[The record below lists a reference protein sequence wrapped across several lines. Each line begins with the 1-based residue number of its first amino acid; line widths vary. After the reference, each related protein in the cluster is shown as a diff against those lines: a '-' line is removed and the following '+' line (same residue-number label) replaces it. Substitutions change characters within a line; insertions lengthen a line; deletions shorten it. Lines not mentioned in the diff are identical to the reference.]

1 MWTGCSSLRGTS
13 VSWPQKA
20 TGGFATLVSSRK
32 LKVAL
37 FGSEWG
43 STKGGLST
51 INRELAIQLA
61 KNDNVEVSMYLPCYS
76 EKDESAAA
84 EFKVCLQ
91 IQKPQFESIDWLPMI
106 PRHHCIDV
114 VIGHGS
120 QLGRQVKMIK
130 EFYPDCKWI
139 QVVHTDPEELGMF
152 KDYPDPIVKGEK
164 KHQAEVELCKLADQV
179 VAVGPKL
186 TEAFA
191 RYLRSCGKDEDVIN
205 LTPGIF
211 SEFANVNQAAKGGE
225 TFRVLVFGRGDKED
239 FHLKGYDIAAR
250 AVAKLKEEECRFKL
264 VFVGAPNGE
273 EEKVK
278 DRFLKEGISPS
289 QLIVRSAKDR
299 EQLAEEFCQADL
311 VIMPSRTE
319 GFGLAALEALSAGL
333 PVLVS
338 SNSGIGKALKRVP
351 CGPNCVVNNEDP
363 VKWAEAIKA
372 VCRKERKVRLREAVL
387 LRQTYAETYQ
397 WEEQCTT
404 LVEKM
409 LEMIKEIKRKGPSHP
424 SVTSTERR
432 QRQNAGILE
441 RVDHGTLDQG
451 ASLLTSNCLSS
462 AMDSQSRIKESRGKR
477 PLHPL
482 VTTTRERQGQKRDI
496 PEKTSKVPD
505 QAVVAVNL
513 GEQGPSSISEGV
525 VHPNLTAMNQYI
537 VGDVVSSDRENES
550 RGKRLLYPE
559 VTTAPKRQS
568 QNTGIPKNFDESVS
582 FKPGTVSIDD
592 VPLIAHE
599 LGPSWKTVGR
609 VLNVPDA
616 GSSVPAEIRGRGP
629 EAERA
634 FQKAMKSGKVKV
646 YRARIMLLGQDRAG
660 KTSLKK
666 SLLGLP
672 FDPKEES
679 TVGVEVDRSKCEL
692 EVDEVQNWM
701 PSERKKREMSEFEE
715 ELARLIVM
723 DLRGTKAN
731 DSDSTATDPNAEE
744 VKITDEVEE
753 RKDFEEPKL
762 LSDVVTD
769 TREES
774 MIVEDGQKVFS
785 ERKPVDENDSNKL
798 QLNINSTVL
807 PNDVTD
813 LVAKNAT
820 DLVVRYLRSLQLE
833 DDIKSKEVI
842 LTVWDFAGQHLYYAS
857 HSVFLSGRAVYILV
871 YNLNKNLLARAE
883 PCVRQ
888 GVIDSSLDNPN
899 NETNLDNLLSWL
911 VSVHNIRSAAK
922 KNVAHQGKKP
932 SYLQPPV
939 IIVGTNLDQP
949 FEEVNTME
957 ECIKKSIVDKKYMK
971 HVTVP
976 FFAIDNKT
984 ENDEG
989 VQKLRQRI
997 IEILKEEP
1005 YMGEEVPLRWF
1016 KFERAVDALVAKQTY
1031 FMDLD
1036 QLLPVIRQFCQIE
1049 DKEEVTAMLNFYH
1062 DLGVIVKHGQ
1072 TVVLQAQWLIDLFKQ
1087 LITVRPFDEAN
1098 PSYREHWRDLEVN
1111 GILRIA
1117 LVDHVFSKFM
1127 DKGLCKQD
1135 ILDLM
1140 ERHGLIAKFSIATD
1154 KNQDE
1159 QRYFVPTQ
1167 LRSSPSGLCEIKPSG
1182 CDPCPLVLHFLDG
1195 FVPHGLFPQLV
1206 SKFIHWCSENG
1217 LKETPQLFN
1226 NGARLFIGK
1235 QITFALILICR
1246 KRFIKIVLKT
1256 RNPSSCKSQSMI
1268 ASNKMA
1274 IEVRNFIERTLD
1286 DFSHDFSWLSNLR
1299 YELSVVCTYCLECT
1313 RHLHERTSCDQDD
1326 CLHLLRVRP
1335 GEELICLKNFCDET
1349 VSPGWEMWFE
1359 VPHTQTNEP
1368 EEDTQIADGTSSEPE
1383 TTTQRVKTTKRK
1395 RNENFTGMQ
1404 GGGLKFAACFSGHS
1418 SGVPPKRKKG
1428 IEKNDTTQPAGL
1440 DESVSFKPGTVSED
1454 DVILIAHELC
1464 PLWKKIGLVLKVPRA
1479 VIDQIEANRSEVSD
1493 RCYTVL
1499 TEWQKRFPYDATY
1512 HRLALALKHPAVG
1525 RVDLAAKYCN
1535 LTIKDVSVA
1544 KDC

>member
-1 MWTGCSSLRGTS
+1 M
-13 VSWPQKA
+13 A
-20 TGGFATLVSSRK
+20 TGSEYTEEQLNYYRICCITTDELTDGLRTIFKQEWDNRYATTLGEWKDEAKNGQDFKNGESPRNQVRNQELLATMINGNRAEWDCSMLFYAILYSDCIGRGLNVVVRSNVDDLRKFRNQYFAHLPRGQISEPKFQSAIA
-32 LKVAL
+32 KVQGVFQAL
-37 FGSEWG
+37 
-43 STKGGLST
+43 GLST
-51 INRELAIQLA
+51 VKIQEIRNQANFSISHLNKILKEVDKLKQEVKVLEDQLQSETTPFCILPPQPPHDVAARKDEVAKITEVLKQLKETNKSRLSYLFISGNPGSGKSQLA
-61 KNDNVEVSMYLPCYS
+61 GLVAKQIFMESTHAFVMTLDAANLDRLLDSYVSFARHLKCSEYAVTYTLNDKDLKTEEKIAYIKSLAGCKVELYASWLLLVDNVVSMPEMNAHLPDTGNSCWSKGQLLITSQDTTSIPPDNSFIKHMSVSKGMAPS
-76 EKDESAAA
+76 EAIS
-84 EFKVCLQ
+84 L
-91 IQKPQFESIDWLPMI
+91 
-106 PRHHCIDV
+106 
-114 VIGHGS
+114 
-120 QLGRQVKMIK
+120 
-130 EFYPDCKWI
+130 
-139 QVVHTDPEELGMF
+139 
-152 KDYPDPIVKGEK
+152 
-164 KHQAEVELCKLADQV
+164 LA
-179 VAVGPKL
+179 
-186 TEAFA
+186 T
-191 RYLRSCGKDEDVIN
+191 I
-205 LTPGIF
+205 
-211 SEFANVNQAAKGGE
+211 
-225 TFRVLVFGRGDKED
+225 
-239 FHLKGYDIAAR
+239 
-250 AVAKLKEEECRFKL
+250 
-264 VFVGAPNGE
+264 
-273 EEKVK
+273 
-278 DRFLKEGISPS
+278 
-289 QLIVRSAKDR
+289 
-299 EQLAEEFCQADL
+299 
-311 VIMPSRTE
+311 
-319 GFGLAALEALSAGL
+319 
-333 PVLVS
+333 
-338 SNSGIGKALKRVP
+338 SGIADDE
-351 CGPNCVVNNEDP
+351 N
-363 VKWAEAIKA
+363 AT
-372 VCRKERKVRLREAVL
+372 KV
-387 LRQTYAETYQ
+387 
-397 WEEQCTT
+397 
-404 LVEKM
+404 
-409 LEMIKEIKRKGPSHP
+409 
-424 SVTSTERR
+424 
-432 QRQNAGILE
+432 
-441 RVDHGTLDQG
+441 
-451 ASLLTSNCLSS
+451 
-462 AMDSQSRIKESRGKR
+462 
-477 PLHPL
+477 
-482 VTTTRERQGQKRDI
+482 
-496 PEKTSKVPD
+496 
-505 QAVVAVNL
+505 
-513 GEQGPSSISEGV
+513 
-525 VHPNLTAMNQYI
+525 
-537 VGDVVSSDRENES
+537 
-550 RGKRLLYPE
+550 
-559 VTTAPKRQS
+559 
-568 QNTGIPKNFDESVS
+568 
-582 FKPGTVSIDD
+582 
-592 VPLIAHE
+592 AHE
-599 LGPSWKTVGR
+599 LGPSWKTVDR

-731 DSDSTATDPNAEE
+731 DNDSTATDSNVEE

-769 TREES
+769 TKEES
-774 MIVEDGQKVFS
+774 MIVEDGQKAFP
-785 ERKPVDENDSNKL
+785 EQKPVDENNSNKL
-798 QLNINSTVL
+798 QLNINSTIL

-813 LVAKNAT
+813 LDASNAT

-888 GVIDSSLDNPN
+888 GVIESSLDNPN

-911 VSVHNIRSAAK
+911 VSVHNIRSSAK
-922 KNVAHQGKKP
+922 KNVAHQRKKP

-957 ECIKKSIVDKKYMK
+957 ERIKKSIVDKKYMK
-971 HVTVP
+971 HVTAP
-976 FFAIDNKT
+976 FFAVDNKT
-984 ENDEG
+984 ESDES
-989 VQKLRQRI
+989 VQTLRQRI

-1036 QLLPVIRQFCQIE
+1036 QLLLVIRQFCQIE
-1049 DKEEVTAMLNFYH
+1049 DKKEVTAMLNFYH

-1111 GILRIA
+1111 GILRMA
-1117 LVDHVFSKFM
+1117 LVDQVFSTFM

-1167 LRSSPSGLCEIKPSG
+1167 LRSSPSALCEIKPSG

-1217 LKETPQLFN
+1217 LKETPQLFD

-1235 QITFALILICR
+1235 QITFALILVCR

-1256 RNPSSCKSQSMI
+1256 RNPSSCKSQPMN

-1274 IEVRNFIERTLD
+1274 IEVRNFIERTLE
-1286 DFSHDFSWLSNLR
+1286 DFSRDLSWLSNLR

-1313 RHLHERTSCDQDD
+1313 CHLHERTSCDQDD
-1326 CLHLLRVRP
+1326 CFHLLRVRP
-1335 GEELICLKNFCDET
+1335 GEGLICLKNFCDET

-1359 VPHTQTNEP
+1359 VPHTQTKEP
-1368 EEDTQIADGTSSEPE
+1368 EGDTQIADGYSSI
-1383 TTTQRVKTTKRK
+1383 
-1395 RNENFTGMQ
+1395 
-1404 GGGLKFAACFSGHS
+1404 
-1418 SGVPPKRKKG
+1418 VPPKRKKG
-1428 IEKNDTTQPAGL
+1428 VEENESAHPAGHSSRVPPKRQKGIEENESAHPAGHSSRVPPKKRKGIEVNETVQPA
-1440 DESVSFKPGTVSED
+1440 DPNEVESFDSRTLSKD
-1454 DVILIAHELC
+1454 DVLLIAHELG
-1464 PLWKKIGLVLKVPRA
+1464 PSWEMLGRVLNVPDD
-1479 VIDQIEANRSEVSD
+1479 VIDQIEANKSKDSEKCYSILRRWQEMYRS
-1493 RCYTVL
+1493 
-1499 TEWQKRFPYDATY
+1499 DATY
-1512 HRLALALKHPAVG
+1512 HALACALQHPAVD
-1525 RVDLAAKYCN
+1525 RDDLAVKYCG
-1535 LTIKDVSVA
+1535 LQLGKDVAVA
-1544 KDC
+1544 KDY